1 LVADLNEKS
10 SLLAQRKLGVTARNR
25 TLKNLPMYVLRA
37 FVFLAFLAQVLV
49 AQQPTPILPDP
60 NLTPGSTFDV
70 TAQDVCTPGYAKKVR
85 DVREEMKRAVYREYG
100 IISHGSGDY
109 EIDHLISLELGGSN
123 SIKNLWPESHRTSPW
138 NAQVKDRLEDK
149 LHELVCSGQLDLKTA
164 QQAIASNWIEAY
176 KKYVSPNPP
185 IPQSTVRRV
194 PEAVDKADQVW
205 VNTRSG
211 KYWKPGSRYYG
222 KTKQGQYMSK
232 EEAIQKGYRP
242 ANGTGE

>member
-1 LVADLNEKS
+1 MEEEGSPV
-10 SLLAQRKLGVTARNR
+10 KLCVLPDGLPTLRNS
-25 TLKNLPMYVLRA
+25 PMFIRA
-37 FVFLAFLAQVLV
+37 FTFLLFLAQAVL
-49 AQQPTPILPDP
+49 AQQPTPIVPDP
-60 NLTPGSTFDV
+60 KLTPGDAFEV
-70 TAQDVCTPGYAKKVR
+70 TAQDICVPGYARKVR
-85 DVREEMKRAVYREYG
+85 DVPAEMKRQVYREYG
-100 IISHGSGDY
+100 ITSHGPGDY

-123 SIKNLWPESHRTSPW
+123 SIKILWSESHRTSPW

-185 IPQSTVRRV
+185 IPEPTSGGV
-194 PEAVDKADQVW
+194 PEAADTVGQVW

-222 KTKQGQYMSK
+222 TTKQGQYMSE
-232 EEAIQKGYRP
+232 EEAIQKGYRA